1 MLLIIFRYS
10 LPAVFCGIL
19 FVGVLVCGPGHNS
32 IADDKKQADEQD
44 FANVLSVK
52 VSGKAEAYQF
62 SVEINSPDTGCEQ
75 YTDWWE
81 VVSND
86 GKLLYRRILLHSHV
100 NEQPFVRS
108 GGPIEI
114 ASDTV
119 VWIRAHMNTTGYGGT
134 LYKGSV
140 MDGFQEAEAKADFA
154 ADLEKESP
162 LPKGCAF

>member
-1 MLLIIFRYS
+1 MILIIFRCS
-10 LPAVFCGIL
+10 FLAIFCGFL
-19 FVGVLVCGPGHNS
+19 FVGVLVCVPGDNS
-32 IADDKKQADEQD
+32 IANNNQQADEKD

-52 VSGKAEAYQF
+52 VSGQSEAYQF
-62 SVEINSPDTGCEQ
+62 SVEIKSPDTGCEQ
-75 YTDWWE
+75 YADWWE

-108 GGPIEI
+108 GGPIKI

-140 MDGFQEAEAKADFA
+140 MDGFQEAEAEADFA
-154 ADLEKESP
+154 ADLEKEPP